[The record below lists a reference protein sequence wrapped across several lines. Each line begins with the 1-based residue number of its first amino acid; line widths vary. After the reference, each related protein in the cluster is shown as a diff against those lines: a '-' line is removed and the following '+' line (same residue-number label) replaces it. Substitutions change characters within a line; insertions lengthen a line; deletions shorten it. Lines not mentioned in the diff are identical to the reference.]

1 MSTAEKNES
10 FSFEVKK
17 ELTQHL
23 TDSDKKYACLYG
35 MILFCK
41 HFSAE
46 NIIFQTENKLVADTF
61 ISLTEDLLGK
71 KNVVTVTETAK
82 KNNTVLYALSIENSS
97 DREEI
102 IYRFRISSRSLIHR
116 IQDEVINHN
125 NLFAFLSGAF
135 LSCGSIIDPN
145 KEYHL
150 EFVIP
155 YEELCGDLS
164 DMLMSMGIVAKTT
177 QRKGAY
183 VLYIKGSETIEDLLT
198 IMGATN
204 CSLELM
210 NVKILK
216 DVRNKANRLANCDS
230 ANIDRIIKAAEKQI
244 EDILFIDKAVGLD
257 TLSPDL
263 YEMAI
268 VRMDNPEFSLKE
280 LGELL
285 SKPLGRSGI
294 NHRLKKISE
303 IAEKL
308 REEYPE
314 LAENMRGE

>member
-1 MSTAEKNES
+1 MSTEVKTTS
-10 FSFEVKK
+10 FSSEVKR

-46 NIIFQTENKLVADTF
+46 GLVFQTENKLVADTF
-61 ISLTEDLLGK
+61 ISLTDDLLGRKNTVSVSENTK
-71 KNVVTVTETAK
+71 KNG
-82 KNNTVLYALSIENSS
+82 TVLYTLSVDETENI
-97 DREEI
+97 EEI
-102 IYRFRISSRSLIHR
+102 IFRFRISSRTLIHR
-116 IQDEVINHN
+116 IQGEIINN
-125 NLFAFLSGAF
+125 NNVFAFLSGAF

-155 YEELCGDLS
+155 YKELCDDLS
-164 DMLMSMGIVAKTT
+164 DMLLSMGLTVNSTV
-177 QRKGAY
+177 RKGAY
-183 VLYIKGSETIEDLLT
+183 VLYIKGSESIEDLLT

-204 CSLELM
+204 SSLELM

-216 DVRNKANRLANCDS
+216 DVRNKANRIANCDS
-230 ANIDRIIKAAEKQI
+230 ANIDRIIRAAEKQI
-244 EDILFIDKAVGLD
+244 EDILFIEKTEGLD
-257 TLSPDL
+257 SLPPEL

-280 LGELL
+280 LGEML
-285 SKPLGRSGI
+285 SKPIGRSGI
-294 NHRLKKISE
+294 NHRLKRISD
-303 IAEKL
+303 IADRL

-314 LAENMRGE
+314 ET